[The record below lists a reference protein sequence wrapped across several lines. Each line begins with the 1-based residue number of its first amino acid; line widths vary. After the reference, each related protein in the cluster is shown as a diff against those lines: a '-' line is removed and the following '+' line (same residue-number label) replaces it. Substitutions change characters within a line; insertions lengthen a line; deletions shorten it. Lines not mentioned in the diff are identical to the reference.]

1 MRGGRA
7 RTARAGRVRCALR
20 RRPVRASSRRP
31 SCARARGARGRR
43 GGETPPGSTV
53 NFTHVHKYKMSAV
66 FFRYIVIVDLQY
78 PALLGKP
85 GRFPTPAGT
94 FARPRTSAPPPLRSA
109 RHGSPAPRP
118 SCARSAIDTHTMWCC
133 PCIEHIDTSRQPD
146 HQSPESSLFRIS
158 LRWITSRLTAA
169 RTRISCGRPAPGE
182 CGRHITMHCTRRCRN
197 ANLIMTD
204 GHSARGKSLMPHAW
218 MHTGGSSP

>member
-78 PALLGKP
+78 PALWGKP

-94 FARPRTSAPPPLRSA
+94 FARPRTSAPPPPHCAPHGTGRPHRDRPARGAPLTHILCGAAHASSTLTHRGNRTTNHPNHRSF
-109 RHGSPAPRP
+109 
-118 SCARSAIDTHTMWCC
+118 
-133 PCIEHIDTSRQPD
+133 E
-146 HQSPESSLFRIS
+146 
-158 LRWITSRLTAA
+158 SRLDGSHRDSQLRARASHVADPHLASAVGTSLCTVRAA
-169 RTRISCGRPAPGE
+169 AATQIS
-182 CGRHITMHCTRRCRN
+182 
-197 ANLIMTD
+197 
-204 GHSARGKSLMPHAW
+204 S
-218 MHTGGSSP
+218 